1 MTFSKRIAGV
11 LAILGAIFL
20 SGCAASGNAI
30 SVSLGEAIR
39 LSQSNSFSKVQID
52 TGSGTMSMAVDAP
65 ASIPITDS
73 NGTAKTAS
81 TGTVLTTNIDSLNM
95 ADLKSLGFVFPVN
108 TSTNAAASN
117 LTSLLIYLGIPVLF
131 ILMFFFF
138 TRRQAAGGDVAGFG
152 RSGAKLL
159 SPDRPKVT
167 FADVAGVEEAKQ
179 DLQEVVEFLK
189 DRAKFQAIGATIPK
203 GVLLVGPPGTGKTLL
218 ARALAGEAGVP
229 FFSISG
235 SEFVE
240 LFVGVGAARV
250 RNLFSEAKKM
260 APCIIFIDEL
270 DAVGRQ
276 RAGNIPGSHEEREQT
291 LNQILVEMDG
301 FDPNI
306 GVIVL
311 AATNRVDV
319 LDQALLRPGRFDR
332 RVTLDR
338 PDTNGRIAILKIHSK
353 GKALAK
359 DVDIELIA
367 KQTHGFSGADLA
379 ELMNEAAILA
389 VRRDKK
395 IINQEELA
403 DSIDRVLAGP
413 ERKSLAIRPKDKEL
427 TAYHEA
433 GHALVARNLPNIDP
447 VLKISIVARGSMG
460 GYTRFL
466 EEDRYFI
473 TVSQF
478 KSTLATFMAGHAAE
492 QMVFNEVS
500 TGPHGDIKQATDI
513 ARRMVTEYSMS
524 DKLGFRTY
532 GQTTVQGYLGI
543 GPPEMKDYS
552 EDTARQ
558 IDDEVRVILENAHDT
573 ARKIL
578 SENRPRLDH
587 LAGILLTKETLEGP
601 ELEKAFTEPITE
613 QPVANS
619 ANSTGSAGQT
629 QA

>member
-1 MTFSKRIAGV
+1 MNGKTVPK
-11 LAILGAIFL
+11 ILGGFVAL
-20 SGCAASGNAI
+20 LAVVLVGCSGNGASI
-30 SVSLGEAIR
+30 SISLGEAIT
-39 LSQSNSFSKVQID
+39 LSQSNSFSKVNID
-52 TGSGTMSMAVDAP
+52 TGSGTMSMTVTTQT
-65 ASIPITDS
+65 SIPITDT
-73 NGTAKTAS
+73 NGTATSAS
-81 TGTVLTTNIDSLNM
+81 TGTVLTANIDSLNM
-95 ADLKSLGFVFPVN
+95 ADLQSLGFVFPED
-108 TSTNAAASN
+108 TSTNAAGSN
-117 LTSLLIYLGIPVLF
+117 LTSLLIYLGIPILF
-131 ILMFFFF
+131 ILLFMFYS
-138 TRRQAAGGDVAGFG
+138 RRQAAGGDVTGFN

-189 DRAKFQAIGATIPK
+189 DRSKFQAIGATIPK

-301 FDPNI
+301 FDPNN

-353 GKALAK
+353 GKVIAP
-359 DVDIELIA
+359 DVDLTLVA

-379 ELMNEAAILA
+379 ELMNEAAIMA
-389 VRRDKK
+389 VRRHKT
-395 IINQEELA
+395 IIGMEELE

-413 ERKSLAIRPKDKEL
+413 ERKSLAFRPRDKEL

-433 GHALVARNLPNIDP
+433 GHALVARMLPNIDP

-473 TVSQF
+473 TESQF
-478 KSTLATFMAGHAAE
+478 RSTLATFMAGHAAE
-492 QMVFNEVS
+492 QMIFDEVS
-500 TGPHGDIKQATDI
+500 TGPHGDIRQATDI
-513 ARRMVTEYSMS
+513 ARKMVTEYSMS
-524 DKLGFRTY
+524 EKLGFRTY
-532 GQTTVQGYLGI
+532 GEATVQGYLGI
-543 GPPEMKDYS
+543 GPPEAKDYS
-552 EDTARQ
+552 EESAKQ
-558 IDDEVRVILENAHDT
+558 IDEEIRLILQQANDVAI
-573 ARKIL
+573 KIL
-578 SENRPRLDH
+578 AENRPRLDH
-587 LAGILLTKETLEGP
+587 LAAILLTKETLEGP
-601 ELEKAFTEPITE
+601 ELEAAFTEPIPDKPEKSSNQIGKT
-613 QPVANS
+613 
-619 ANSTGSAGQT
+619 TG
-629 QA
+629 